1 VIEAYVEPP
10 EFIKLNNLLHEFLRN
25 TALWDNVI
33 AVGDIYR
40 TGSYPRFKY
49 NKNMAVECYKIAA
62 MCPDNEIA
70 GIAQVKY
77 IETCCENN
85 NLQDPASDIDNK
97 GEELPEYFGKEICAF
112 AKEIIQN
119 TPYNSFTRPKNK
131 NIANIRVDPVY
142 YDINAVGQE
151 TPFTLFTL
159 QNGRRNQNDHVY
171 KNDLQNVHDHS
182 VSHIVK
188 KNIDTI
194 KLQNQ
199 DHVITQTETPSVE
212 QNVIHSIITHPELN
226 ESIKGNAMVVLR
238 DLNKKDKHGT
248 FDITESD
255 ALSLIWNK
263 INKEKDTIKKS
274 NMIEILAKQLD
285 SGVENG
291 HVVCSSGKISR
302 IIGTLDGIDD
312 TIVQSRPIWAI
323 REEIANLAGNIMNS
337 NIRNPQQEFK
347 HKVEKTYIEELH
359 LDPNII
365 NPIIEE
371 YIEHL

>member
-1 VIEAYVEPP
+1 
-10 EFIKLNNLLHEFLRN
+10 
-25 TALWDNVI
+25 
-33 AVGDIYR
+33 
-40 TGSYPRFKY
+40 
-49 NKNMAVECYKIAA
+49 
-62 MCPDNEIA
+62 
-70 GIAQVKY
+70 
-77 IETCCENN
+77 
-85 NLQDPASDIDNK
+85 
-97 GEELPEYFGKEICAF
+97 
-112 AKEIIQN
+112 
-119 TPYNSFTRPKNK
+119 
-131 NIANIRVDPVY
+131 
-142 YDINAVGQE
+142 
-151 TPFTLFTL
+151 
-159 QNGRRNQNDHVY
+159 
-171 KNDLQNVHDHS
+171 
-182 VSHIVK
+182 
-188 KNIDTI
+188 
-194 KLQNQ
+194 
-199 DHVITQTETPSVE
+199 
-212 QNVIHSIITHPELN
+212 
-226 ESIKGNAMVVLR
+226 MVVLR

-323 REEIANLAGNIMNS
+323 REEISNLAGNIMNS